1 MNPSNYSLRQKD
13 SVTASTTEFE
23 MKMIAHHVRQLSNRF
38 PANLFNVYL
47 VEDVLIDAATRWDA
61 SSLLKQLA
69 NIPLSQV
76 ALTHCH
82 PDHQGAVKQICATR
96 DIPLACPE
104 ADIASMEGRTPMLPR
119 TAAIKIMQLGFA
131 GPAYSV
137 QRSLHDGDEIA
148 GFRVIHT
155 PGHTPGHV
163 MYFRESDRVAIVG
176 DVLRNN
182 HPITGKIGLYEPP
195 AVFTLDREENRRSIR
210 KLAQLRPA
218 LVCFGHGPVL
228 YDMEQLDRFV
238 TRLPS

>member
-1 MNPSNYSLRQKD
+1 MNSTDHAPRQNA
-13 SVTASTTEFE
+13 SVAYAARRLD
-23 MKMIAHHVRQLSNRF
+23 MKMIAHHVWQLRNRF
-38 PANLFNVYL
+38 PDNLFNVYL
-47 VEDVLIDAATRWDA
+47 IEDVLIDAASRWDA
-61 SSLLKQLA
+61 SSLLTQLA

-82 PDHQGAVKQICATR
+82 PDHQGAVKQICITR

-104 ADIASMEGRTPMLPR
+104 GDIASMEGRAPMVPR

-131 GPAYSV
+131 GPTYPV

-182 HPITGKIGLYEPP
+182 HPITGKTGLYEPP

-210 KLAQLRPA
+210 KLVQLRPA
-218 LVCFGHGPVL
+218 IVCFGHGPML

-238 TRLPS
+238 ARLPS

>member
-1 MNPSNYSLRQKD
+1 MNLTDHSPYPKA
-13 SVTASTTEFE
+13 SVIDEAPRPQ
-23 MKMIAHHVRQLSNRF
+23 MRMIAHHVWQLYNRF

-47 VEDVLIDAATRWDA
+47 IEDVLVDAATRWDA
-61 SSLLKQLA
+61 SSLLKQLT

-82 PDHQGAVKQICATR
+82 PDHQGAVKQICMTR
-96 DIPLACPE
+96 GVPLACPE
-104 ADIASMEGRTPMLPR
+104 GDVASMEGHAPMVPG
-119 TAAIKIMQLGFA
+119 TVAIKIMQLGFA
-131 GPAYSV
+131 GPAYAV
-137 QRSLHDGDEIA
+137 QRCLHDGDEIA

-163 MYFRESDRVAIVG
+163 IHFRESDRVALVG

-182 HPITGKIGLYEPP
+182 HPITGKTGLYEPP
-195 AVFTLDREENRRSIR
+195 DVFTLDREENRRSIR

-218 LVCFGHGPVL
+218 LLCFGHGPVL

-238 TRLPS
+238 ARLPS

>member
-1 MNPSNYSLRQKD
+1 MNPSDYSLLQKA
-13 SVTASTTEFE
+13 SVSDCTPKPDMNMT
-23 MKMIAHHVRQLSNRF
+23 AHHVWQLNNRF

-47 VEDVLIDAATRWDA
+47 IEDVLIDAATRWDA

-82 PDHQGAVKQICATR
+82 PDHQGAVKQICTTR
-96 DIPLACPE
+96 GIPLACPE
-104 ADIASMEGRTPMLPR
+104 GDIASMEGRAPMVPR

-155 PGHTPGHV
+155 PGHTPGHM

-182 HPITGKIGLYEPP
+182 HPLTGKIGLYEPP
-195 AVFTLDREENRRSIR
+195 AVFTLDPEENRRSIR

-228 YDMEQLDRFV
+228 HDMEQLDRFIAQ
-238 TRLPS
+238 LPS